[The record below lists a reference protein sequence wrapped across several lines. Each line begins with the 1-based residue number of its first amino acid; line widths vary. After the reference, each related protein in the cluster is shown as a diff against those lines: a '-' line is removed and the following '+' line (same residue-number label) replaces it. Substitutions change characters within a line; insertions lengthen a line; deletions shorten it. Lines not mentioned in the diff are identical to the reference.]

1 VVAVSLFALV
11 PLLTSIATF
20 LFPVETQV
28 KMSSRSFI
36 YFSFNKLDSLNILF
50 HIVQVDRVEAQDF
63 GTQKGLNYT

>member
-28 KMSSRSFI
+28 KCLAGPYVFP
-36 YFSFNKLDSLNILF
+36 FNKLDSLNILF
-50 HIVQVDRVEAQDF
+50 HMVQVERMEAQDF
-63 GTQKGLNYT
+63 GTQKG